1 MFDLPVTEKEDRKR
15 ATAFRNSL
23 LDEGFRM
30 AQFSV
35 YFRLLDGKE
44 AADAIERRIEERIP
58 ARGSVYILTITDKQY
73 ENIRIHEGRER
84 QTPEKPDQLALF

>member
-1 MFDLPVTEKEDRKR
+1 MMVMFDLSVTNKRDQKR

-23 LDEGFRM
+23 LDEGSRM

-44 AADAIERRIEERIP
+44 AAESMERRIERKIP
-58 ARGSVYILTITDKQY
+58 ERGSVYILTITDKQ
-73 ENIRIHEGRER
+73 
-84 QTPEKPDQLALF
+84 

>member
-23 LDEGFRM
+23 LDEGFCM

-44 AADAIERRIEERIP
+44 AADAIERRIEKRIP

-73 ENIRIHEGRER
+73 ENIRIHEGLQR
-84 QTPEKPDQLALF
+84 QAPEKPDQLALF

>member
-23 LDEGFRM
+23 LDEGFCM

-44 AADAIERRIEERIP
+44 AADAIERRIEKRIP
-58 ARGSVYILTITDKQY
+58 PAARSTS
-73 ENIRIHEGRER
+73 
-84 QTPEKPDQLALF
+84 